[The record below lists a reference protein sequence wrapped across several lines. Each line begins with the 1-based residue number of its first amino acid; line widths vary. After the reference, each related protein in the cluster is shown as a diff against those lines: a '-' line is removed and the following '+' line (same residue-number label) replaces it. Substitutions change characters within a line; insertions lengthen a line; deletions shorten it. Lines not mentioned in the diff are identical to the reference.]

1 MPENRTLLLVEDERN
16 LRDVMSTVL
25 RRAGYVVLEAS
36 SGTEA
41 MEAVTAYS
49 DIDVLVADIRLPDM
63 YGRRLG
69 ERIAEARSPAAPAL
83 GILYVSGNPHET
95 TQGAPLAPNERF
107 LAKPFEFEDMLA
119 VLAEIPPG
127 PPVSPRS

>member
-1 MPENRTLLLVEDERN
+1 MPDTRTLLLVEDERD

-36 SGTEA
+36 SGSEA
-41 MEAVTAYS
+41 MEAATAFS

-69 ERIAEARSPAAPAL
+69 ERITEARSPAAPAL

-95 TQGAPLAPNERF
+95 TQGSPLAPNERF

-119 VLAEIPPG
+119 VLAELPPDG
-127 PPVSPRS
+127 AGTPGA

>member
-1 MPENRTLLLVEDERN
+1 MQENRTLLLVEDERN

-69 ERIAEARSPAAPAL
+69 ERVAEARSPAARAL

-119 VLAEIPPG
+119 VLAEIPPDSG
-127 PPVSPRS
+127 PSSDP

>member
-1 MPENRTLLLVEDERN
+1 MPENKTLLLVEDERN

-25 RRAGYVVLEAS
+25 RGAGYIVLEAS

-41 MEAVTAYS
+41 LGAVAAYPE
-49 DIDVLVADIRLPDM
+49 IDALVTDIRLPDM
-63 YGRRLG
+63 YGRRLA
-69 ERIAEARSPAAPAL
+69 ERIAEARSPAAPTL

-107 LAKPFEFEDMLA
+107 LAKPFEFGDMLA
-119 VLAEIPPG
+119 VLAEIPPYVAANG
-127 PPVSPRS
+127 H